1 MNRVLAVIPARIGS
15 SRLPRKPLQPLLGT
29 PLVVWVWRRAREM
42 PFLDRVLVATD
53 SVDVVEAC
61 RREGADAVLTWHG
74 HPSGTHRVRQAAG
87 LIEGRFGV
95 VVNIQGD
102 EPLVSAEAVRAAV
115 SMVRAGF
122 DVGTC
127 AAPIGSEEEF
137 RDPSVVKVVRDAAGS
152 ALYFSRAPIP
162 HRRDDAP
169 PAGCG
174 DYRSREHSRL
184 RHVGVYAY
192 TVDALARWAGCAPSE
207 LEAEEK
213 LEQLRA
219 LEHGMRIGV
228 AIVDEADGGVD
239 TPEDLERMEQRM
251 RALGVEPE
259 SAGTAPPAEAAG
271 GGVATGGAGGAP
283 DE

>member
-61 RREGADAVLTWHG
+61 RREGADALLTWRG
-74 HPSGTHRVRQAAG
+74 HPSGTHRVRQAVDLLDAPFAV
-87 LIEGRFGV
+87 I
-95 VVNIQGD
+95 VNIQGD
-102 EPLVSAEAVRAAV
+102 EPLVSPEAVQAAV
-115 SMVRAGF
+115 AMVEAGF

-127 AAPIGSEEEF
+127 ATPIASDEEF

-162 HRRDDAP
+162 HRRDNAPSAGEDRNGDAAP
-169 PAGCG
+169 
-174 DYRSREHSRL
+174 RL
-184 RHVGVYAY
+184 RHIGVYAY
-192 TVDALARWAGCAPSE
+192 TVSALGRWAGCDPSP
-207 LEAEEK
+207 LESEEK

-228 AIVDEADGGVD
+228 AIVEDSGDGVD
-239 TPEDLERMEQRM
+239 TPEDLERMERRL
-251 RALGVEPE
+251 RALGY
-259 SAGTAPPAEAAG
+259 G
-271 GGVATGGAGGAP
+271 GDTKERSGGR
-283 DE
+283 E

>member
-61 RREGADAVLTWHG
+61 RREGADALLTWKG
-74 HPSGTHRVRQAAG
+74 HPSGTHRVRQAAE
-87 LIEGRFGV
+87 LLEARFQV

-102 EPLVSAEAVRAAV
+102 EPLVSAEVVQAAV
-115 SMVRAGF
+115 SMVEAGF

-127 AAPIGSEEEF
+127 AAPITSEEEF
-137 RDPSVVKVVRDAAGS
+137 LDPSVVKVVRDAAGC

-162 HRRDDAP
+162 HRRDGGP
-169 PAGCG
+169 PEDGE
-174 DYRSREHSRL
+174 REHRL
-184 RHVGVYAY
+184 RHIGVYAY
-192 TVDALARWAGCAPSE
+192 TAGALARWTSCSPSP
-207 LEAEEK
+207 LETEEK

-219 LEHGMRIGV
+219 LENGMRIGV
-228 AIVDEADGGVD
+228 AIVRDAGGGVD
-239 TPEDLERMEQRM
+239 TPEDLERMERRM
-251 RALGVEPE
+251 LALGYGRDRPE
-259 SAGTAPPAEAAG
+259 AG
-271 GGVATGGAGGAP
+271 GTGAGAFTGRQGATARQ
-283 DE
+283 

>member
-29 PLVVWVWRRAREM
+29 PLVIWVWRRARAM

-61 RREGADAVLTWHG
+61 RREGADALLTWHG
-74 HPSGTHRVRQAAG
+74 HPSGTHRVRQAVD
-87 LIEGRFGV
+87 LIKARFGV

-102 EPLVSAEAVRAAV
+102 EPLVSAEAVQAAV
-115 SMVRAGF
+115 SMVEAGF

-127 AAPIGSEEEF
+127 AAPITSEEEF
-137 RDPSVVKVVRDAAGS
+137 IDPSVVKVVRDAAGS

-162 HRRDDAP
+162 HRRDDP
-169 PAGCG
+169 SPADGG
-174 DYRSREHSRL
+174 ELRL
-184 RHVGVYAY
+184 RHIGVYAY
-192 TVDALARWAGCAPSE
+192 TVGALARWANCSPSP
-207 LEAEEK
+207 LETEEK

-228 AIVDEADGGVD
+228 AIVHDAGGGVD

-251 RALGVEPE
+251 RALGYGRDRRE
-259 SAGTAPPAEAAG
+259 AEAAG
-271 GGVATGGAGGAP
+271 NEALRRRQGATAGQ
-283 DE
+283 

>member
-1 MNRVLAVIPARIGS
+1 MSQVLAVIPARIGS

-61 RREGADAVLTWHG
+61 RREGADALLTWRG
-74 HPSGTHRVRQAAG
+74 HPSGTHRVRQAVDLVDAPFAV
-87 LIEGRFGV
+87 I
-95 VVNIQGD
+95 VNIQGD

-115 SMVRAGF
+115 AMVEAGF

-127 AAPIGSEEEF
+127 ATPIASDEEF
-137 RDPSVVKVVRDAAGS
+137 RDPSVVKVVRDASGS

-162 HRRDDAP
+162 HRRDDARAMRDDSTASGP
-169 PAGCG
+169 TRPAGA
-174 DYRSREHSRL
+174 ELRL
-184 RHVGVYAY
+184 RHIGVYAY
-192 TVDALARWAGCAPSE
+192 TVAALGRWVGCNPSP
-207 LEAEEK
+207 LESEEK

-228 AIVDEADGGVD
+228 AIVDDSGDGVD
-239 TPEDLERMEQRM
+239 TPEDLARMERRL
-251 RALGVEPE
+251 RALGY
-259 SAGTAPPAEAAG
+259 G
-271 GGVATGGAGGAP
+271 G
-283 DE
+283 DETTNRSEGRQ

>member
-61 RREGADAVLTWHG
+61 RQEGADALLTWHG
-74 HPSGTHRVRQAAG
+74 HPSGTHRVRQAVD
-87 LIEGRFGV
+87 LIEARFGV

-102 EPLVSAEAVRAAV
+102 EPLVSPEAVQAAV
-115 SMVRAGF
+115 SMVEAGF

-127 AAPIGSEEEF
+127 AAPITSEEEF
-137 RDPSVVKVVRDAAGS
+137 LDPSVVKVVRNGAGS

-162 HRRDDAP
+162 HRRDDTPGADG
-169 PAGCG
+169 A
-174 DYRSREHSRL
+174 EQARL
-184 RHVGVYAY
+184 RHIGVYAY
-192 TVDALARWAGCAPSE
+192 TVGALARWATCDPSP

-228 AIVDEADGGVD
+228 AIVHDAGGGVD
-239 TPEDLERMEQRM
+239 TAEDLERMERRM
-251 RALGVEPE
+251 LALGYGRDRR
-259 SAGTAPPAEAAG
+259 GTGKPGNEAPRG
-271 GGVATGGAGGAP
+271 RQGATARR
-283 DE
+283 

>member
-61 RREGADAVLTWHG
+61 RLEGAEALLTWHG
-74 HPSGTHRVRQAAG
+74 HPSGTHRVRQAVD
-87 LIEGRFGV
+87 LIEARFRV

-102 EPLVSAEAVRAAV
+102 EPLVSAEAVQGAV
-115 SMVRAGF
+115 SMVEAGF

-127 AAPIGSEEEF
+127 AAPITNEEEF
-137 RDPSVVKVVRDAAGS
+137 HDPSVVKVVRDGAGS

-169 PAGCG
+169 RADGA
-174 DYRSREHSRL
+174 EQARL
-184 RHVGVYAY
+184 RHIGVYAY
-192 TVDALARWAGCAPSE
+192 TVGALARWASCNPSP

-228 AIVDEADGGVD
+228 AIVHDAGGGVD
-239 TPEDLERMEQRM
+239 TPEDLERMERRM
-251 RALGVEPE
+251 LALGYGRDRRR
-259 SAGTAPPAEAAG
+259 AGKPGNEAPRGRQGATARQ
-271 GGVATGGAGGAP
+271 
-283 DE
+283 

>member
-29 PLVVWVWRRAREM
+29 PLVIWVWRRAQEM

-61 RREGADAVLTWHG
+61 RREGADALLTWNG
-74 HPSGTHRVRQAAG
+74 HPSGTHRVQQAVD
-87 LIEGRFGV
+87 LIEARFAV

-102 EPLVSAEAVRAAV
+102 EPLVSAEAVQGAV
-115 SMVRAGF
+115 SMVEAGF

-127 AAPIGSEEEF
+127 AAPITSEEEF
-137 RDPSVVKVVRDAAGS
+137 LDPAVVKVVRDAAGS

-162 HRRDDAP
+162 HRRDDAAP
-169 PAGCG
+169 GEGGGEP
-174 DYRSREHSRL
+174 RL
-184 RHVGVYAY
+184 RHIGVYAY
-192 TVDALARWAGCAPSE
+192 TAGALGRWTRCSPSP
-207 LEAEEK
+207 LETEEK

-219 LEHGMRIGV
+219 LEHGMSIGV
-228 AIVDEADGGVD
+228 AIVHDAGGGVD

-251 RALGVEPE
+251 LALGYGQDRRG
-259 SAGTAPPAEAAG
+259 S
-271 GGVATGGAGGAP
+271 GGAGNGAVRRRQRAT
-283 DE
+283 EMQ

>member
-53 SVDVVEAC
+53 SADVVDAC
-61 RREGADAVLTWHG
+61 RRAGADVLLTWDG
-74 HPSGTHRVRQAAG
+74 HPSGTHRVRQAVD
-87 LIEGRFGV
+87 LVEERFGV

-102 EPLVSAEAVRAAV
+102 EPLVSAEAVQAAIA
-115 SMVRAGF
+115 MVEAGF
-122 DVGTC
+122 DAGTC
-127 AAPIGSEEEF
+127 AVPIASEEEF

-162 HRRDDAP
+162 HRRDGKP
-169 PAGCG
+169 PAGG
-174 DYRSREHSRL
+174 GGEPRL
-184 RHVGVYAY
+184 RHIGVYAY
-192 TVDALARWAGCAPSE
+192 TVEALARWTDCTPSP

-228 AIVDEADGGVD
+228 ATVADAAGGVD
-239 TPEDLERMEQRM
+239 TPADLERMERL
-251 RALGVEPE
+251 LGTTGRGPE
-259 SAGTAPPAEAAG
+259 AAGPGIAAGATGDGQAAIAAGTAHG
-271 GGVATGGAGGAP
+271 G
-283 DE
+283 

>member
-61 RREGADAVLTWHG
+61 RQEGADALLTWHG
-74 HPSGTHRVRQAAG
+74 HPSGTHRVRQAVD
-87 LIEGRFGV
+87 LIEARFGV

-102 EPLVSAEAVRAAV
+102 EPLVSPEAVQAAV
-115 SMVRAGF
+115 SMVEAGF

-127 AAPIGSEEEF
+127 AAPITSEEEF
-137 RDPSVVKVVRDAAGS
+137 LDPSVVKVVRNEAGS

-169 PAGCG
+169 GANGA
-174 DYRSREHSRL
+174 EQARL
-184 RHVGVYAY
+184 RHIGVYAY
-192 TVDALARWAGCAPSE
+192 TVGALARWATCDPSP

-228 AIVDEADGGVD
+228 AIVHDEGGGVD
-239 TPEDLERMEQRM
+239 TPEDLERMERRM
-251 RALGVEPE
+251 LALGY
-259 SAGTAPPAEAAG
+259 GRDRR
-271 GGVATGGAGGAP
+271 GAGKPGNEAPRGRQGATARR
-283 DE
+283 

>member
-29 PLVVWVWRRAREM
+29 PLVIWVWRRAREM

-61 RREGADAVLTWHG
+61 RREGADALLTWHG
-74 HPSGTHRVRQAAG
+74 HPSGTHRVRQAVD
-87 LIEGRFGV
+87 LIEARFGV

-102 EPLVSAEAVRAAV
+102 EPLVSAEAVHAAV
-115 SMVRAGF
+115 SMVEAGF

-127 AAPIGSEEEF
+127 AAPITSEEEF
-137 RDPSVVKVVRDAAGS
+137 LDPSVVKVVRDAAGS

-162 HRRDDAP
+162 HRRDDASP
-169 PAGCG
+169 EDGGA
-174 DYRSREHSRL
+174 ELRL
-184 RHVGVYAY
+184 RHIGVYAY
-192 TVDALARWAGCAPSE
+192 TVGALSRWASCNPSP
-207 LEAEEK
+207 LETEEK

-228 AIVDEADGGVD
+228 AIVQDAGGGVD

-251 RALGVEPE
+251 LALGY
-259 SAGTAPPAEAAG
+259 GRDRR
-271 GGVATGGAGGAP
+271 GAGRPGKEALRRRQGATA
-283 DE
+283 ER